1 MNRNKDSF
9 RKLKRS
15 IGLDRFLCAAIRHP
29 PGTWSC
35 WIDREL
41 AGDSRQ
47 IATAKGTNDYSIP
60 KTLVAQASQTPS
72 DSAIQAWLS
81 WKLATWQEKEERMGR
96 KM

>member
-47 IATAKGTNDYSIP
+47 IATAK
-60 KTLVAQASQTPS
+60 VAQASQTPS